1 MKKKIIKRE
10 DSAFQEL
17 LEGLEK
23 IKNQRFSSDQRAAI
37 QYGYSIGADV
47 EHYVAQSLG
56 IDTTPFENPAF
67 SYDQMHELL
76 MGLREKLDVS
86 VCANIN
92 FKSQHM
98 SCLGFVG

>member
-1 MKKKIIKRE
+1 MRE
-10 DSAFQEL
+10 L
-17 LEGLEK
+17 
-23 IKNQRFSSDQRAAI
+23 
-37 QYGYSIGADV
+37 
-47 EHYVAQSLG
+47 YVAQSLG

-98 SCLGFVG
+98 SWIRHAMSRGTDTRKYEGFFLNTYYTMKWYTLLSDLDAIKDGKN